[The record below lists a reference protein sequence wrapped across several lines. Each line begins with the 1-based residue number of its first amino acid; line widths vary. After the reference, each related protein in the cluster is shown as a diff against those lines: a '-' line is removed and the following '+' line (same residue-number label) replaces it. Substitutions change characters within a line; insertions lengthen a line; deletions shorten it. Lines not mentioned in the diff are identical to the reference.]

1 MYNDE
6 NKTREQLLVEKKE
19 KKNQQRITRLS
30 GKFPSQEELF
40 NFMVVNALKP
50 NNKRF

>member
-1 MYNDE
+1 MYNKE
-6 NKTREQLLVEKKE
+6 NREQSLAEKRE

-30 GKFPSQEELF
+30 NKFPSQEELF

>member
-1 MYNDE
+1 MYNKE
-6 NKTREQLLVEKKE
+6 NYSQAISEKKE
-19 KKNQQRITRLS
+19 KKNQQRIDRLAK
-30 GKFPSQEELF
+30 KFPSQEELF